1 MPFIKDLGVDAKLAE
16 LFALRPRYYTP
27 LLQFAHTVLRGPSEL
42 TPGEREMIAGYVSTL
57 NGCSYCAGGH
67 KAAAIALG
75 IDEAVFDALGQDIES
90 APVDDNLK
98 PVLRYVKKLTETPD
112 RLAQADADAVTAV
125 GWSEETLT
133 DVIHVC
139 ALFNFFNRLVEGHG
153 IEGIAADFK
162 ARGELHA
169 EAGYVKQYEH
179 D

>member
-1 MPFIKDLGVDAKLAE
+1 MPFIKDLQADAKLAE

-27 LLQFAHTVLRGPSEL
+27 LLQFVHSVLRGPSEL

-75 IDEAVFDALGQDIES
+75 IDESVFEAVSEDIES
-90 APVDDNLK
+90 APVDEKLK
-98 PVLRYVKKLTETPD
+98 PIFRYAKKLTEAPD
-112 RLAQADADAVTAV
+112 RMAQADADAVTAG
-125 GWSEETLT
+125 GWSEKTLT
-133 DVIHVC
+133 DVVNVC

-153 IEGIAADFK
+153 IEGIPADFK

-169 EAGYVKQYEH
+169 EAGYVKQYEP

>member
-1 MPFIKDLGVDAKLAE
+1 MPFIKDLEADAKLAE

-27 LLQFAHTVLRGPSEL
+27 LLQFVHSVLRGPSEL

-75 IDEAVFDALGQDIES
+75 IDESVFEAVSEDIES
-90 APVDDNLK
+90 APVDEKLK
-98 PVLRYVKKLTETPD
+98 PIFRYAKKLTETPD
-112 RLAQADADAVTAV
+112 RMAQSDADAITAV
-125 GWSEETLT
+125 GWSESTLT
-133 DVIHVC
+133 DVVNVC
-139 ALFNFFNRLVEGHG
+139 ALFNLFNRLVEGHG